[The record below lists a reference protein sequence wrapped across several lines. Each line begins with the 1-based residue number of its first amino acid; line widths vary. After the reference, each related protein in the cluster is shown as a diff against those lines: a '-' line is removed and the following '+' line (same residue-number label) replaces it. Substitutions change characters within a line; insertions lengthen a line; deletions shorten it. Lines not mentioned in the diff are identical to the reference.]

1 MRNNKVVTGA
11 GKPANKTPK
20 DMKIKVTF
28 QSKYNRRSNI
38 TIDVSQDSI
47 SNMLKE
53 FVYNELSDKV
63 SANISAGRARLIKYG
78 YVVKIEDLDLL

>member
-1 MRNNKVVTGA
+1 
-11 GKPANKTPK
+11 
-20 DMKIKVTF
+20 MKIKVTF

-53 FVYNELSDKV
+53 FVYNELLDKV
-63 SANISAGRARLIKYG
+63 SANISANISARRARLIKYG

>member
-1 MRNNKVVTGA
+1 
-11 GKPANKTPK
+11 
-20 DMKIKVTF
+20 MKIKVTF

-38 TIDVSQDSI
+38 TIDVSQDPI

-53 FVYNELSDKV
+53 FVYNELLDKV
-63 SANISAGRARLIKYG
+63 SANISARRARLIKYG

>member
-1 MRNNKVVTGA
+1 
-11 GKPANKTPK
+11 
-20 DMKIKVTF
+20 MKIKVTF

-53 FVYNELSDKV
+53 FVYNELLDKV
-63 SANISAGRARLIKYG
+63 SANISARRARLIKYG
-78 YVVKIEDLDLL
+78 YVVK

>member
-1 MRNNKVVTGA
+1 MRNNIVITRA
-11 GKPANKTPK
+11 GRPAYKTPK
-20 DMKIKVTF
+20 GMKIKVTF

-53 FVYNELSDKV
+53 FVYNELLDKV
-63 SANISAGRARLIKYG
+63 SANISARRARLIKYG